1 MTPLAVLEAVAT
13 VLWVYAGLAL
23 IEWFLR
29 VAKMGKRH
37 HIPSVVDLLGNL
49 VPAMIALVVVVMAG
63 ALIGLPSVVA
73 IIAVLFPAGL
83 AFGAHM
89 ALNDI
94 RDTADPRVETGRL
107 LLTLGLAGGVIY
119 VRQFS

>member
-1 MTPLAVLEAVAT
+1 MTPLAVMEAIAT

-23 IEWFLR
+23 LEWGAR
-29 VAKMGKRH
+29 VSRLDQRQ
-37 HIPSVVDLLGNL
+37 HIPSVTDLLGNL

-63 ALIGLPSVVA
+63 AVIGLPSVVV

-94 RDTADPRVETGRL
+94 REEADMRVE
-107 LLTLGLAGGVIY
+107 LTRLGLTVFLAAGAIY
-119 VRQFS
+119 VRQIA